1 MNLVSWTPHTVS
13 ALSLGASVGQAPEN
27 GPFTGDICT
36 CITVTPDGVVIDYA
50 SGRRVLDRGLG
61 VGEVDKLEYKH
72 EKLKLTENAERQRS
86 DSRYSRPREAEIKP
100 VVSSKD
106 GNAEEGRND
115 SGSGTRRGSRVPN
128 IQWKGPHSAD

>member
-13 ALSLGASVGQAPEN
+13 ALSLGSSVGQAPEN

-61 VGEVDKLEYKH
+61 VGEVENLEFKH

-86 DSRYSRPREAEIKP
+86 DSRYSRTREAEIKP
-100 VVSSKD
+100 VVSTKN
-106 GNAEEGRND
+106 GEAAEGRND
-115 SGSGTRRGSRVPN
+115 PGGGHRRGTRLPN
-128 IQWKGPHSAD
+128 IQWKGSDSAD